1 MNSLA
6 ATIEAENIDCEWA
19 AQPGVRGIYSET
31 KCQQAKN
38 NIAIVQET
46 TPELGK
52 LMKFVTDKQE
62 LAAYHHPKALAA
74 VVTDIAARV
83 WPYKLVARVLEDLLV
98 SSSEGKL
105 DGTFNLQT
113 LTPATSLSS
122 TSDGKWEIQT
132 DRGTITTHKVALATN
147 AYTSHLL
154 PSFTD
159 LIVPCRGQMS
169 ALKPLASIAGPKR
182 LQTSMGFEGDGL
194 DDYLIQRP
202 NEKGGH
208 LMFGGGR
215 TFGKS
220 VGVTDDSTIDEK
232 TAAYLRRELIDAFE
246 LPERSSPGDKVEMQ
260 AVAQWTGVMGFSRD
274 EVPWVG
280 PVPEKEGVFVAAGYT
295 GHGMPNTWLSGK
307 AVAEMIGESLSGG
320 DLEAAVEAARKST
333 GLPKAYQVSVER
345 IERALKGESVEVK
358 DHAEL
363 SRSQRIQETEQ
374 SSA

>member
-1 MNSLA
+1 
-6 ATIEAENIDCEWA
+6 
-19 AQPGVRGIYSET
+19 
-31 KCQQAKN
+31 
-38 NIAIVQET
+38 VQKT

-62 LAAYHHPKALAA
+62 LASYHHPKALGA

-83 WPYKLVARVLEDLLV
+83 WPYKLVAHLLEDLLV

-105 DGTFNLQT
+105 QGTFNLQT
-113 LTPATSLSS
+113 LTPAESLSA
-122 TSDGKWEIQT
+122 TEDGQWKIQT
-132 DRGTITTHKVALATN
+132 PRGTITARKIALATN

-154 PSFTD
+154 PDFAD

-169 ALKPLASIAGPKR
+169 ALVPLPSIAGDNR
-182 LQTSMGFEGDGL
+182 LKTSMGFEGDGL

-202 NEKGGH
+202 TEKGGH

-220 VGVTDDSTIDEK
+220 VGVTDDSTFDET
-232 TAAYLRRELIDAFE
+232 TAAYLRRELVEAFE
-246 LPERSSPGDKVEMQ
+246 LPERKGESSGSEKVEMQ

-280 PVPEKEGVFVAAGYT
+280 PVPGKEGVFVAAGYT

-307 AVAEMIGESLSGG
+307 AVAEMVGESLAGG
-320 DLEAAVEAARKST
+320 DLAAVVEAAREAT

-345 IERALKGESVEVK
+345 IERAMKGESVEVK

-363 SRSQRIQETEQ
+363 SRNQRILDAEKNLG
-374 SSA
+374 